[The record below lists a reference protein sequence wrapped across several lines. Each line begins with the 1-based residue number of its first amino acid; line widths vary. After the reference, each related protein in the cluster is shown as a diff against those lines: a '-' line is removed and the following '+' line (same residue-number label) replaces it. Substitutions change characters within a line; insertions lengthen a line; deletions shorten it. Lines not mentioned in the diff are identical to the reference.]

1 MSLIKFFGLILLAF
15 GSQQTYAISNNDLL
29 PPEQAFKFSAQALD
43 HKTVEVHWQI
53 AEGYYL
59 YREKIS
65 LSTPNSDSVKLGP
78 YSIPHGTPKSDE
90 AFGDVEIFHHALSFS
105 IPVEQSK
112 NPPVPFELTAGFQ
125 GCAEVGVC
133 YPPMT
138 KTLTI
143 TPSTI
148 TTNSS
153 PITLEPTV
161 KSYSE
166 QDQIA
171 QDLSNQSY
179 GLILASFFGFGLL
192 LAFTPCI
199 FPMIPIISGI
209 IVGQKEPVTARRGF
223 LLSLSY
229 VLAGAVAYT
238 AFGILAAL
246 FGSNLQAE
254 LQQPWIIA
262 SFSGLFILLSLS
274 MFGFYNL
281 ELPQSIQNRINRISN
296 QQKNNGMI
304 SAAIMGA
311 LSALVV
317 GPCVAAPLTG
327 ALIYIGQTGDVLL
340 GGSALFLMGMGM
352 GVPLLAIGVSAGS
365 FLPKSG
371 VWLNTTKSIF
381 GVAMLAVAVW
391 MLDRILPAPI
401 MMGLWAS
408 LLIIPAIYM
417 HAIDPLP
424 QPSSGWNKLW
434 KGVGLM
440 MLIYGVILIIGIASG
455 NTNPLQ
461 PLQHFSQ
468 TTQTSKQPAQFESI
482 GSLNELNQK
491 LAQAKQQQQWVML
504 DFYADWCISCKEMEA
519 YTFSNNRVQKELSQF
534 MLLQADVTAMTADD
548 NALLKHFNLIGP
560 PAILFFDADKNEQEH
575 LRLVGYKTAD
585 DFLNHLKQAH

>member
-1 MSLIKFFGLILLAF
+1 
-15 GSQQTYAISNNDLL
+15 
-29 PPEQAFKFSAQALD
+29 
-43 HKTVEVHWQI
+43 
-53 AEGYYL
+53 
-59 YREKIS
+59 
-65 LSTPNSDSVKLGP
+65 
-78 YSIPHGTPKSDE
+78 
-90 AFGDVEIFHHALSFS
+90 
-105 IPVEQSK
+105 
-112 NPPVPFELTAGFQ
+112 
-125 GCAEVGVC
+125 
-133 YPPMT
+133 
-138 KTLTI
+138 
-143 TPSTI
+143 
-148 TTNSS
+148 
-153 PITLEPTV
+153 
-161 KSYSE
+161 
-166 QDQIA
+166 
-171 QDLSNQSY
+171 
-179 GLILASFFGFGLL
+179 
-192 LAFTPCI
+192 
-199 FPMIPIISGI
+199 
-209 IVGQKEPVTARRGF
+209 
-223 LLSLSY
+223 
-229 VLAGAVAYT
+229 
-238 AFGILAAL
+238 
-246 FGSNLQAE
+246 
-254 LQQPWIIA
+254 
-262 SFSGLFILLSLS
+262 
-274 MFGFYNL
+274 
-281 ELPQSIQNRINRISN
+281 
-296 QQKNNGMI
+296 
-304 SAAIMGA
+304 
-311 LSALVV
+311 
-317 GPCVAAPLTG
+317 
-327 ALIYIGQTGDVLL
+327 

-371 VWLNTTKSIF
+371 PWLNTTKSIF